1 MQQLAHLFAQKRVGK
16 SGILTTEGYVDE
28 DGNLIKE
35 NVNTHQ
41 LIAEFMILTN
51 ATVGNFFWQRII
63 YQQFIVLRML
73 VQRIL
78 IL

>member
-1 MQQLAHLFAQKRVGK
+1 MGK

-51 ATVGNFFWQRII
+51 ATVGNFFGRE
-63 YQQFIVLRML
+63 
-73 VQRIL
+73 
-78 IL
+78 